1 MSSEYNIQP
10 GVSRPE
16 RPVRL
21 STSILLLAGVLLLT
35 IIGWLAYQ
43 NVHTTRTLKQQVA
56 NLEESEKLR
65 EELQRKYNDAIAELE
80 SLKGENEQVNA
91 LIEKQIAELD
101 VQKKQIDQLLRDK
114 GQLNAAR
121 KEIGNLKKLVS
132 GYLADIDQLKE
143 EQEQLQA
150 ENALLAANNDSL
162 NNALKE
168 KDALNQALSTEKEQ
182 LETEREALRASV
194 QIGSVIKV
202 KDINVTGFKKS
213 KSGKSSE
220 KSTAKRINQLKVCF
234 TTIANELAK
243 PGVEQFFIRIVS
255 PRGETLAIDDLGSS
269 AIVNKKTGEKVLYT
283 QVKEYDYAND
293 EAQLCFFWAP
303 SLTFQSGKY
312 AVEIYNKGFLA
323 GTGSFELK

>member
-1 MSSEYNIQP
+1 MSSEYNVP
-10 GVSRPE
+10 SDVSRRG

-21 STSILLLAGVLLLT
+21 GTAILLLAGVLLLT
-35 IIGWLAYQ
+35 VIGWLAYQ

-65 EELQRKYNDAIAELE
+65 EDLQRKYNDAVAELE
-80 SLKGENEQVNA
+80 SLRSENEQINA
-91 LIEKQIAELD
+91 LVEKQIAELD
-101 VQKKQIDQLLRDK
+101 AQKAQIDQLLRDK

-121 KEIGNLKKLVS
+121 KEIERLKKLVQ
-132 GYLADIDQLKE
+132 GYLSEIDQLRE

-150 ENALLAANNDSL
+150 KNDLLAADNDSL

-168 KDALNQALSTEKEQ
+168 KDALHQLLSTEKKE
-182 LETEREALRASV
+182 LEAEREELKASV

-202 KDINVTGFKKS
+202 KDIKVTGFKKS
-213 KSGKSSE
+213 KSGKSAE
-220 KSTAKRINQLKVCF
+220 KNSAKRINQLKVCF

-269 AIVNKKTGEKVLYT
+269 VIVNKKTGEKVLYT

-303 SLTFQSGKY
+303 ALAFQSGKY
-312 AVEIYNKGFLA
+312 DVEIYNKGFLA